1 MIDLH
6 THSTASDGTYTPSQL
21 IEKAHL
27 LPLKA
32 IALTDHDTLSGLQ
45 EAREAAKGKLIF
57 IPGVEISIEWK
68 KGEAHLLGLGV
79 REDSKLLND
88 LLSSLKQEREKRG
101 ELMAKMLNDAHFCID
116 YEELKKRN
124 CTGTVGRP
132 HFASYMK
139 EKGIVKT
146 VQEAFDKYFGFG
158 KPFYVEKKN
167 ADMKKA
173 ICAIKDADGLPI
185 LAHPMSL
192 YRSWSLLPSIIKG
205 FKEMGIVGIEA
216 WHPGTKKNNCLR
228 LESLA
233 KELSLIVTAS
243 SDFHGERR
251 VDRHLGRTCEDIQI
265 EDFYLDS
272 LLSAGLKV
280 CPL

>member
-21 IEKAHL
+21 IEKAIA

-32 IALTDHDTLSGLQ
+32 IALTDHDTLSGLK
-45 EAREAAKGKLIF
+45 EAKEAAKGKIIF
-57 IPGVEISIEWK
+57 IDGVEISIEWK

-79 REDSKLLND
+79 REDSASLNS
-88 LLSSLKQEREKRG
+88 LLSYLKKEREKRG
-101 ELMAKMLNDAHFCID
+101 ELIAEKLNAAGFSID
-116 YEELKKRN
+116 YEELKSLN

-139 EKGIVKT
+139 EKNIVKT
-146 VQEAFDKYFGFG
+146 VQEAFDKYLGFG
-158 KPFYVEKKN
+158 KPFYIEKKN
-167 ADMKKA
+167 ADMRKA
-173 ICAIKDADGLPI
+173 ICAIKDAGGIPI

-205 FKEMGIVGIEA
+205 FKEMGLLGIEA

-228 LESLA
+228 LELLA

-251 VDRHLGRTCEDIQI
+251 IDRHLGRTCDNIPI

-272 LLSAGLKV
+272 LVAAGLKI
-280 CPL
+280 